1 MMITRIIGKLYLKI
15 IDLNEILNF
24 IVENFSFQIIYML
37 KYS

>member
-1 MMITRIIGKLYLKI
+1 MMMTRIIAKLYLKI

-24 IVENFSFQIIYML
+24 IVEILSFQIIYML

>member
-1 MMITRIIGKLYLKI
+1 MITRIIGKLYLKI

>member
-1 MMITRIIGKLYLKI
+1 MMMTRIIGKLYLKI